1 MSVLVLYLFRKYN
14 NIMHKIPYDFGP
26 EVYSTSN
33 FRYETNMPE
42 LQELLYEEC
51 HDSKLQAF
59 VTILVKQN
67 LRIYV

>member
-1 MSVLVLYLFRKYN
+1 
-14 NIMHKIPYDFGP
+14 MHKIPYDFGP

-42 LQELLYEEC
+42 LQELLCEEC